1 MERIEIFTGEQ
12 RRRRYIPQQR
22 AKFVAMAMQPGYR
35 SMAGKLI
42 QLKVNQLARRHQNGD
57 VTYMKNKIL
66 LSVTALFLSACSS
79 VSPNMQL
86 ATEGNDQSEVIFIR
100 PAAFAAGANAML
112 IGFNDQYFG
121 SIDNNQFMKVKM
133 DSGTYSFQVK
143 ANGSRAFSYDVT
155 LIPNTTMCLKS
166 SINPAAVGVAII
178 PLLAN
183 TISWFELSEIPCP
196 DDKFF
201 ADYSEVKKS

>member
-12 RRRRYIPQQR
+12 RRRRYIPQER

-86 ATEGNDQSEVIFIR
+86 ATEGNDQSEVRSEEHTSELQSR
-100 PAAFAAGANAML
+100 PHL
-112 IGFNDQYFG
+112 
-121 SIDNNQFMKVKM
+121 VC
-133 DSGTYSFQVK
+133 
-143 ANGSRAFSYDVT
+143 R
-155 LIPNTTMCLKS
+155 
-166 SINPAAVGVAII
+166 
-178 PLLAN
+178 LLLEKKKK
-183 TISWFELSEIPCP
+183 IHRHI
-196 DDKFF
+196 KFP
-201 ADYSEVKKS
+201 